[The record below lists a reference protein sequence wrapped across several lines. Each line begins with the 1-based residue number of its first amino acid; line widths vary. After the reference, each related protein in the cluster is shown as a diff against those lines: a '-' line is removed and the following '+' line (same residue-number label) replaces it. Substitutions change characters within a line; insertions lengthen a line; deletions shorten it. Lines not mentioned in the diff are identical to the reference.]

1 MGIQSPLFSSEMM
14 EGNIALKSTTLP
26 PYREEEMDFSE
37 QLQSLSKKIAQQASM
52 ITTEEATKN
61 AFVMPFLNRVLGYDV
76 FDPTEVIPEFTA
88 DTGIKKGEKVDYAI
102 LKDGQIQILVEC
114 KKYSEKLSAKH
125 SGQLFRY
132 FSVTNARIGILTNG
146 AQYEFYTDLDA
157 PNKMD
162 EKPFLTLDLEDIDE
176 HVVPEVLKLTKTA
189 FDVESVVD
197 AAGELKYLSQIKK
210 LLAEQFAS
218 PEEDFVKFFASRI
231 YDGVLTA
238 RVKQSFTDISK
249 KALNQFLND
258 SINARLKSAIGNSVS
273 TSTVSSISES
283 DLPGDNSEN
292 DNNKEKSRVDT
303 TIEEMEAFNVVKAIL
318 RQQFDV
324 ARIAPR
330 DTQSYFGILL
340 DDNNRKPLCRL
351 HFNSR
356 QKYIGLFDAEKKE
369 TRHPIGSIDEI
380 FTFADQ
386 LLHTTAVYE

>member
-1 MGIQSPLFSSEMM
+1 
-14 EGNIALKSTTLP
+14 
-26 PYREEEMDFSE
+26 MDFSE
-37 QLQSLSKKIAQQASM
+37 QLQSLAKKIAQQSSM

-61 AFVMPFLNRVLGYDV
+61 AFVMPFLHRVLGYDV

-102 LKDGQIQILVEC
+102 LKDGQVQILVEC

-176 HVVPEVLKLTKTA
+176 HVVPEVLKLTKTS

-210 LLAEQFAS
+210 LLSEQFGA

-238 RVKQSFTDISK
+238 RVKQSFTDITK
-249 KALNQFLND
+249 KALSQFLND
-258 SINARLKSAIGNSVS
+258 SINARLKSAIGSSVS
-273 TSTVSSISES
+273 TSAIIPA
-283 DLPGDNSEN
+283 LDNGALNGSNET
-292 DNNKEKSRVDT
+292 DDMEEKSKVDT

-318 RQQFDV
+318 RQNFDV
-324 ARIAPR
+324 TRIAAR

-351 HFNSR
+351 HFNAK
-356 QKYIGLFDAEKKE
+356 QKYIGLFDNDKKE
-369 TRHPIGSIDEI
+369 TRHPIDSVDEI
-380 FTFADQ
+380 FTLADQ
-386 LLHTTAVYE
+386 LLTATAVYE

>member
-1 MGIQSPLFSSEMM
+1 
-14 EGNIALKSTTLP
+14 
-26 PYREEEMDFSE
+26 MDFSE
-37 QLQSLSKKIAQQASM
+37 QLQSLAKKISQQSSM

-102 LKDGQIQILVEC
+102 LKDGQVQILVEC

-176 HVVPEVLKLTKTA
+176 HIVPEVLKLTKTS
-189 FDVESVVD
+189 FDVDSVVD

-210 LLAEQFAS
+210 LLAEQFCS

-238 RVKQSFTDISK
+238 KVKQSFTDITK
-249 KALNQFLND
+249 KALSQFLND
-258 SINARLKSAIGNSVS
+258 SINARLKSAIGSSVS
-273 TSTVSSISES
+273 TSAIQSAFDGDQSS
-283 DLPGDNSEN
+283 
-292 DNNKEKSRVDT
+292 DNNNTEGRSEEKSKVDT
-303 TIEEMEAFNVVKAIL
+303 TIEEMEGFNVVKAIL

-324 ARIAPR
+324 TRI
-330 DTQSYFGILL
+330 TQSYFGILL

-351 HFNSR
+351 HFNAR
-356 QKYIGLFDAEKKE
+356 QKYIGLFDADKKE
-369 TRHPIGSIDEI
+369 TRHPISSIDEI

-386 LLHTTAVYE
+386 LLTATSVYE

>member
-1 MGIQSPLFSSEMM
+1 MPTPSVHVEI
-14 EGNIALKSTTLP
+14 K
-26 PYREEEMDFSE
+26 MDFSE
-37 QLQSLSKKIAQQASM
+37 QLQSLAKKIAQQSSM

-114 KKYSEKLSAKH
+114 KKYSEKLSTKH

-176 HVVPEVLKLTKTA
+176 HIVPEVLKLTKTS

-197 AAGELKYLSQIKK
+197 AAGELKYLSQIKR
-210 LLAEQFAS
+210 LLAEQFGS

-238 RVKQSFTDISK
+238 RVKQSFTDITK
-249 KALNQFLND
+249 KALSQFLND
-258 SINARLKSAIGNSVS
+258 SINARLKSAIG
-273 TSTVSSISES
+273 STVSSSAIQPAFDSGLSS
-283 DLPGDNSEN
+283 DNNEVDNSE
-292 DNNKEKSRVDT
+292 EKSKVDT
-303 TIEEMEAFNVVKAIL
+303 TIEEMEGFNVVKAIL

-324 ARIAPR
+324 TRIAAR

-351 HFNSR
+351 HFNAK
-356 QKYIGLFDAEKKE
+356 QKYIGLFDADKKE
-369 TRHPIGSIDEI
+369 IRHPISSIDEI

-386 LLHTTAVYE
+386 LLTATAVYE

>member
-1 MGIQSPLFSSEMM
+1 
-14 EGNIALKSTTLP
+14 
-26 PYREEEMDFSE
+26 MDFSE
-37 QLQSLSKKIAQQASM
+37 QLQSLAKKITQQSSM
-52 ITTEEATKN
+52 IATEEATKN

-102 LKDGQIQILVEC
+102 LKDGQVQILVEC

-210 LLAEQFAS
+210 LLAEQFGS

-238 RVKQSFTDISK
+238 RVKQSFTDITK
-249 KALNQFLND
+249 KALSQFLND
-258 SINARLKSAIGNSVS
+258 SINARLKSAIG
-273 TSTVSSISES
+273 STVNASTIQPAFDSSGS
-283 DLPGDNSEN
+283 N
-292 DNNKEKSRVDT
+292 DSNEAEINNEEKSKIDT
-303 TIEEMEAFNVVKAIL
+303 SIEEVEGFNVVKAIL
-318 RQQFDV
+318 RQRFDV
-324 ARIAPR
+324 TRIAAR

-351 HFNSR
+351 HFNSK
-356 QKYIGLFDAEKKE
+356 QKYLGLFDADKKE
-369 TRHPIGSIDEI
+369 TRHPIGSVDEI

-386 LLHTTAVYE
+386 LLTATAVYE

>member
-1 MGIQSPLFSSEMM
+1 MGIQSPLFSPEMM

-283 DLPGDNSEN
+283 DLPSDNSEN